1 MKLRDEAARLLT
13 PSKYPVTWSSI
24 PSLLPHRIR
33 RKFRSTRSKLRS
45 RVTPT
50 SSITSL
56 ETSFDPS
63 HTLRALRTHQWSFY
77 DGQYLVLAFFGIF
90 TLCVEQ
96 SLGPLTKTA
105 VATLLMTSLI
115 IPVTRQFF
123 LPLLPVLTWLT
134 FFHACQYVHQTVFP
148 RKSLAICLASS
159 GCWMPARAML
169 QAAHVLSSLHADNTI
184 QIHKP

>member
-1 MKLRDEAARLLT
+1 MKLRDEAVRLLT
-13 PSKYPVTWSSI
+13 PSKYPVHWSSI

-56 ETSFDPS
+56 QTSFDPS
-63 HTLRALRTHQWSFY
+63 LTLHSLRTHQWSAY
-77 DGQYLVLAFFGIF
+77 DGQYLILAFFGIF
-90 TLCVEQ
+90 SLCVEQ

-115 IPVTRQFF
+115 LPITRQFF
-123 LPLLPVLTWLT
+123 LPLLPILTWLV
-134 FFHACQYVHQTVFP
+134 FFHSCQ
-148 RKSLAICLASS
+148 
-159 GCWMPARAML
+159 
-169 QAAHVLSSLHADNTI
+169 
-184 QIHKP
+184 